1 MFPCY
6 KDEGLNFRVTTLFA
20 VKTTTQSYLCR
31 LPHRNKFPVN
41 GGKPVALTIPEEFS
55 VLLAEDGFPMCIPPH
70 TTRRLSE
77 IQSRKIVFCS
87 MHFSL
92 LSATLAPWKEKVN
105 ILFRKILFY
114 FYAVCL
120 NIVGNVRN
128 FVKKYII
135 QAVNR
140 LFSAG
145 NPFQLIETLC
155 GLVAQK
161 QGSER
166 GNVHL

>member
-105 ILFRKILFY
+105 ILFRKILF
-114 FYAVCL
+114 
-120 NIVGNVRN
+120 
-128 FVKKYII
+128 
-135 QAVNR
+135 
-140 LFSAG
+140 
-145 NPFQLIETLC
+145 LC
-155 GLVAQK
+155 GLLK
-161 QGSER
+161 YSRKCTEFCEK
-166 GNVHL
+166 VHHPGGQPPLFCRKSVPTHRDALRSCSPKAG